1 MAEDHLDEHFTVF
14 SGSHVFVFKLR
25 SSLEFFLRFPSQ
37 VSDQPLGGEGVLWGH
52 PITHHCVQEGLPLP
66 RVEAQ
71 NLGKVRGVNIRVY
84 IQRTNSHKIHDS

>member
-1 MAEDHLDEHFTVF
+1 MAEDHLDERFTVF
-14 SGSHVFVFKLR
+14 SGSHAFVFQLR

-71 NLGKVRGVNIRVY
+71 NLGNVRGVNIRVY
-84 IQRTNSHKIHDS
+84 REQTDCYGQKKF